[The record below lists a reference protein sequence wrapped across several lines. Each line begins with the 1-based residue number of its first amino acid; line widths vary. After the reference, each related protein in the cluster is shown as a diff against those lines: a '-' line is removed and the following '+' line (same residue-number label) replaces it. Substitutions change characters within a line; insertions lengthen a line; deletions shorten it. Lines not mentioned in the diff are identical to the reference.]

1 MIPIYLDSN
10 EFFNIFKSRNI
21 VKYKHLKY
29 GEQTTVPISEWVKEL
44 DTVYILEFSDTD
56 YYVYLLGDGEYL
68 RTYLINSKTIDAHL
82 PNFKMERLL

>member
-21 VKYKHLKY
+21 VKYGYLKY
-29 GEQTTVPISEWVKEL
+29 GEQATVPISEWVKEL
-44 DTVYILEFSDTD
+44 DTIYILEFTDTS
-56 YYVYLLGDGEYL
+56 YYVYLLGNCEYL
-68 RTYLINSKTIDAHL
+68 RTYLTNGEIIDIHL